1 MRAMFG
7 AGLPTPSKSPTV
19 GLLFRRS
26 LMLFKTLATQS
37 CRKWHPSGQQ
47 STRKMNMFVQRS
59 VCFVIACLA
68 VSSLSVAADS
78 PLKKEWTV
86 DGVPREALV
95 FAASQPTDGG
105 SPVVFAFHGHG
116 GTMRHAAAT
125 FAYQKHW
132 PEAVV
137 VYMQGL
143 NTPGKLTDPEGKK
156 SGWQSGPGDQKDRD
170 LLFFDAVLA
179 SMKKD
184 HPIDENRI
192 YSTGHSNG
200 GGFTYLLWAK
210 RGDTFAA
217 FAPVAASAGVYFIT
231 AKPKPKPLFHA
242 ASEKDPLVTFA
253 MQQRTLTRVKKLNGC
268 DEPGEDWAKG
278 CLRYSSKQGTP
289 VVIYLHGEGHKYPA
303 ATPALIVKF
312 FKEHAK
318 E

>member
-1 MRAMFG
+1 MLAFL
-7 AGLPTPSKSPTV
+7 AALLLAPAQAPTPRTWDV
-19 GLLFRRS
+19 G
-26 LMLFKTLATQS
+26 
-37 CRKWHPSGQQ
+37 
-47 STRKMNMFVQRS
+47 
-59 VCFVIACLA
+59 
-68 VSSLSVAADS
+68 
-78 PLKKEWTV
+78 
-86 DGVPREALV
+86 GVKREALV
-95 FAASQPTDGG
+95 Y
-105 SPVVFAFHGHG
+105 SPSKKSEGKVPLVFDFHGHG
-116 GTMRHAAAT
+116 GTAKHAARAHHIHET
-125 FAYQKHW
+125 W

-184 HPIDENRI
+184 HPIDEKRI

-231 AKPKPKPLFHA
+231 AKPNPKPLFHA

-268 DEPGEDWAKG
+268 DEKGEDWAKG

-289 VVIYLHGEGHKYPA
+289 VVIFLHGEGHKYPA